1 MCVFTPPSLAKCRHG
16 APSTCNIHDES
27 LAACNAWRHLFSNTR
42 RKRKPTRRR
51 PCLPGSHCACC
62 LHDSP
67 LSTVVIAQSK
77 ARVTILGSQRRR
89 GRGFGTLTVSSDD
102 RGATRGAK
110 GPVSVRLKIDESST

>member
-1 MCVFTPPSLAKCRHG
+1 MCVHYEFTQHVHASPSVVTAPRALATFVSLWLHAMHERLSLHQNATKAKTDTSKG
-16 APSTCNIHDES
+16 AF
-27 LAACNAWRHLFSNTR
+27 ACT
-42 RKRKPTRRR
+42 
-51 PCLPGSHCACC
+51 GSHCACC

-102 RGATRGAK
+102 
-110 GPVSVRLKIDESST
+110 